1 MRLLLVICGA
11 LLLIGIA
18 DLPIGY
24 YTLIRFTTT
33 IGASWIVYR
42 EFSHDPGPSV
52 ILFGLIALLFN
63 PIIPIHLHS
72 KETWQVIDGAAGVI
86 FIWKSLVV
94 RTNSETTPV

>member
-11 LLLIGIA
+11 LLIIGIA

-52 ILFGLIALLFN
+52 IIFGLIAILFN
-63 PIIPIHLHS
+63 PIIPIHFHS
-72 KETWQVIDGAAGVI
+72 KETWQVLDALCGIGFV
-86 FIWKSLVV
+86 WKSWTMV
-94 RTNSETTPV
+94 RPSRKP

>member
-11 LLLIGIA
+11 LLLTGMA

-33 IGASWIVYR
+33 IGASWVVYS
-42 EFSHDPGPSV
+42 EFSDNPGPSV
-52 ILFGLIALLFN
+52 ILFGLIAILFN

-72 KETWQVIDGAAGVI
+72 KETWQVIDGVVGII
-86 FIWKSLVV
+86 FIWTSMNRGMPKKYSK
-94 RTNSETTPV
+94 T